1 MKGAG
6 CQRTTAAPAQGEV
19 FSLDIP
25 FYRTPA
31 LGRMKG
37 AGCQRTTAA
46 PAQGEV
52 FSLDIPFYRTPALGR
67 MKGAGCQRTTAA
79 PAQGEVFSLD
89 IPFYRTRD
97 SVIGHLRSVFSIAV
111 RSDAYF
117 CPAVM
122 LRVLEQSRRT
132 G

>member
-1 MKGAG
+1 MLTSAPLLCFGFWSSRG
-6 CQRTTAAPAQGEV
+6 GRESTA
-19 FSLDIP
+19 D
-25 FYRTPA
+25 TPDYPG
-31 LGRMKG
+31 LERRVGH
-37 AGCQRTTAA
+37 C
-46 PAQGEV
+46 
-52 FSLDIPFYRTPALGR
+52 RTPALGR